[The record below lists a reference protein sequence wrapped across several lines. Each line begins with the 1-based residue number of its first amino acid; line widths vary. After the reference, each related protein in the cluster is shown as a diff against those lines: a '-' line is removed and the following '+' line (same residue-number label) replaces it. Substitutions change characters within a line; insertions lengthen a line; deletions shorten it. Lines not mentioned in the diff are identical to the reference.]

1 MQKSFASGP
10 FPVGNSEKYYNIY
23 QYGGENHYKMK
34 FYQKP
39 DSSKYPLLNDLQ
51 ETVDL
56 STFLSDG
63 RILLKSGYRFY
74 IFDKD
79 GNFIDEIDFTDVET
93 NYQKIKKNGLNRG
106 LTLKNHVITGINES
120 SVVDAEE
127 QKENQ
132 IFNTLANEV
141 STRSV
146 IPNHERMVL
155 LNMSS
160 CN

>member
-1 MQKSFASGP
+1 
-10 FPVGNSEKYYNIY
+10 
-23 QYGGENHYKMK
+23 MK

-93 NYQKIKKNGLNRG
+93 NYQKIKKNPN
-106 LTLKNHVITGINES
+106 
-120 SVVDAEE
+120 AE
-127 QKENQ
+127 
-132 IFNTLANEV
+132 
-141 STRSV
+141 
-146 IPNHERMVL
+146 
-155 LNMSS
+155 
-160 CN
+160 